1 MIKELELQNFKSFIF
16 EKMTLS
22 QLTLFA
28 GLNSSGKSSV
38 LQAIRIFSDWFVG
51 MQPLRQWNTLKSNL
65 SVDKF
70 FSITIDGLTV
80 RLDSDVER
88 AKGLFPV
95 SFEYVHICADRQGPQ
110 DTYVLDA
117 TLPSVE
123 IGQNGQH
130 VYAYLEK
137 NAAKQVSS
145 NLAIA
150 PNKVRLLQP
159 NVEAWLQIVL
169 PGVLTEKE
177 IDLKQDEVHPY
188 FNGIRPTET
197 GYGLSYVLPVIVA
210 LVAPLEHGTVIM
222 IENPEAH
229 LHPRGQVEMGRLIG
243 LSVASG
249 KQVLVETHSEHIVDG
264 IRLSV
269 KKGRLDSDD
278 VMMYYFERKDYE
290 TPSSVQKIS
299 VTQDGRLSMWPAGLF
314 DQSIVDKRELL

>member
-1 MIKELELQNFKSFIF
+1 MLKELEIQNFKSFIA
-16 EKMTLS
+16 EKMPLS
-22 QLTLFA
+22 PLTLFT

-38 LQAIRIFSDWFVG
+38 LQAIRIFSDLSAG
-51 MQPLRQWNTLKSNL
+51 IQPSRQWNTLKSNL

-70 FSITIDGLTV
+70 FSITIDGSTI
-80 RLDSDVER
+80 RIPSDVER
-88 AKGLFPV
+88 PNILYPIQ
-95 SFEYVHICADRQGPQ
+95 FEYVHISADRQGPQ

-117 TLPSVE
+117 AIQSVE
-123 IGQNGQH
+123 IGKDGRH

-145 NLAIA
+145 KLAIA
-150 PNKVRLLQP
+150 PNKVRLLKP
-159 NVEAWLQIVL
+159 NVEAWLQIVS
-169 PGVLTEKE
+169 PGVSMEEE

-210 LVAPLEHGTVIM
+210 LVAPRKQGTVIM

-229 LHPRGQVEMGRLIG
+229 LHPRGQVEMGKLIG

-249 KQVLVETHSEHIVDG
+249 MQVLVETHSEHIVDG

-269 KKGRLDSDD
+269 KKDLLSSDD

-299 VTQDGRLSMWPAGLF
+299 VAKDGRLSKWPAGFF
-314 DQSIVDKRELL
+314 DQSLVDKRELL

>member
-1 MIKELELQNFKSFIF
+1 MVKELEIQNFKSFIF

-22 QLTLFA
+22 PLTLFA

-38 LQAIRIFSDWFVG
+38 LQAIRIFSDCFAG
-51 MQPLRQWNTLKSNL
+51 IQPPRQWNTLKSNL

-70 FSITIDGLTV
+70 FSITIDGLSI
-80 RLDSDVER
+80 RIESDVEHLNTQ
-88 AKGLFPV
+88 KSIPFK
-95 SFEYVHICADRQGPQ
+95 YVHISADRQGPQ

-117 TLPSVE
+117 AMQSVE
-123 IGQNGQH
+123 IGKDGRH

-137 NAAKQVSS
+137 NAAKQVAPI
-145 NLAIA
+145 LAIA
-150 PNKVRLLQP
+150 PNKVRLLKP
-159 NVEAWLQIVL
+159 NVEAWLKIVS
-169 PGVLTEKE
+169 PGVSMEEE

-210 LVAPLEHGTVIM
+210 LVAPREIGTVLM

-229 LHPRGQVEMGRLIG
+229 LHPRGQVEMGKLIG

-269 KKGRLDSDD
+269 KKGPLNTDD
-278 VMMYYFERKDYE
+278 VMMYYFDRKDYE

-299 VTQDGRLSMWPAGLF
+299 VAQDGRLSMWPAGFF
-314 DQSIVDKRELL
+314 DQSIANKRELL